1 MFKNWITRPI
11 IEQKSKN
18 VDNILTVNSL
28 FDQANMMHD
37 EKQSGDSGKRFK
49 TYIKKKDRIID
60 ILSNQEFSRDELMIQ
75 VDKTLTMN
83 FPPLEGDKVTMI
95 GSTFLLNGEKEPYL
109 NNAIVLNT
117 CDDVPSLKNS
127 EVISCKTEK
136 EVLLKWTKLM
146 QDEDPDIVIGYNI
159 FGFDYEFMF
168 RRAQENRCERDF
180 LMLSRNDNE
189 IAGKE
194 VDGEFAIE
202 ESSLVIASG
211 QHDLKYIKMNGRL
224 QIDLYNYF
232 RREQNLTSYK
242 LDSVAGE
249 FIGDKVKR
257 CERDSKKGKTTIYSG
272 NLTGLKDKVIFVL
285 KKLGIQPRNI
295 EMDKS
300 LLWMMWTRMQ
310 EHSR

>member
-1 MFKNWITRPI
+1 
-11 IEQKSKN
+11 
-18 VDNILTVNSL
+18 
-28 FDQANMMHD
+28 MMHD
-37 EKQSGDSGKRFK
+37 EEQSGDSGKRFK

-60 ILSNQEFSRDELMIQ
+60 ILSNPKFSRDELMIQ

-168 RRAQENRCERDF
+168 LARAR
-180 LMLSRNDNE
+180 
-189 IAGKE
+189 
-194 VDGEFAIE
+194 
-202 ESSLVIASG
+202 
-211 QHDLKYIKMNGRL
+211 
-224 QIDLYNYF
+224 
-232 RREQNLTSYK
+232 
-242 LDSVAGE
+242 
-249 FIGDKVKR
+249 
-257 CERDSKKGKTTIYSG
+257 
-272 NLTGLKDKVIFVL
+272 
-285 KKLGIQPRNI
+285 
-295 EMDKS
+295 KS
-300 LLWMMWTRMQ
+300 LRA
-310 EHSR
+310 